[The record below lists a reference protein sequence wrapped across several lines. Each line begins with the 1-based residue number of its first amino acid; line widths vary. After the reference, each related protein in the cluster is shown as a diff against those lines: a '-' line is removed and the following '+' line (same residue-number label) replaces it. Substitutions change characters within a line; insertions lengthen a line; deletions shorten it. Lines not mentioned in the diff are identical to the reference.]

1 MVRLI
6 AALFA
11 LVASVAAASAQGM
24 LPSVWQSQGGAI
36 LKVLAADP
44 ATGDFSGVYL
54 STPTAPCPLV
64 PYRVAGRFH
73 VPWVRFQTS
82 RTWTPDCA
90 ATAFWSGRLVSP
102 DTLAV
107 RWRST
112 SVGPDGRVVRRYG
125 REIFRRL

>member
-11 LVASVAAASAQGM
+11 LVASAAAASAQGM
-24 LPSVWQSQGGAI
+24 LPSVWQSERGAI

-44 ATGDFSGVYL
+44 VTGEFSGVYL

-64 PYRVAGRFH
+64 PYRVAGRFRA
-73 VPWVRFQTS
+73 PWVGFQTS

-90 ATAFWSGRLVSP
+90 ATAIWSGRLIGP
-102 DTLAV
+102 GTLAL
-107 RWRST
+107 RWRAT
-112 SVGPDGRVVRRYG
+112 SVGPDGRMVRRYG
-125 REIFRRL
+125 REIFQRL